1 MLVLTIWL
9 VTSVHVPVPNE
20 VVMET
25 SWYGEQFQGLK
36 MANGQ
41 RFDRNKL
48 TVAHR
53 YLPLGTE
60 VLLTNP
66 CNGKKIRAIVK
77 DRGPYIEGRDLDVS
91 EKVAKTLEL
100 RMNKRGTA
108 PVRVQPLNELGN

>member
-20 VVMET
+20 GMMAT
-25 SWYGEQFQGLK
+25 SWYGEQFQGRK

-91 EKVAKTLEL
+91 EKVAQTLEL
-100 RMNKRGTA
+100 RMSKRGTA
-108 PVRVQPLNELGN
+108 PVKVQPLNELGN